1 MILWHM
7 HQPYYKDLVEDR
19 YLMPWVR
26 LHTLKDYYGMVAM
39 LREFPD
45 VHVTFNLVP
54 SLVAQILDYANGAA
68 HGDAFDLAFK
78 SGLTQDEKS
87 KLVKYAFQI
96 NHENLLRRYP
106 RFSELFDRAKGSGT
120 EPQVEPIS
128 TPQEILDLQALS
140 QLAWF
145 DEIYLAGDPE
155 IRALMAKQHGYTD
168 DDKARI
174 YAKEMELFQ
183 VTLEE
188 YKIAAARGQIE
199 ISTSPFY
206 HPILPL
212 LCDTQAGAD
221 STPGLPLP
229 RLRFRHP
236 EDARGQLRAA
246 AALCEK
252 VFGKK
257 PVGLWPS
264 EGSVSSESLRIAA
277 EEGFKWA
284 ATDEGVLGRSLRTFF
299 HHNPDGTVQDA
310 GRLYTPYR
318 FATGEESIALFFRDH
333 PISDLIG
340 FVYSRMD
347 PEAAARDLIQR
358 IRVAAGSSGRQNP
371 VVSIILDGENA
382 WEYYPGNGREFLKRL
397 YSLLSSESDIQTMTP
412 REILTEIEPEPLLYL
427 TPGSWIQA
435 NFNVWIGAEEDN
447 RAWDLLSQARNFFAL
462 NEHKP
467 GLDPR
472 NVELARQELWIAEGS
487 DWCWWYGPEHST
499 ANDEAFDALY
509 RKHLSNIYRLLGGQ
523 APDDLVRPIK
533 RPRTEG
539 YNIPPTDF
547 ISPSIDGRETT
558 YFEWLGAG
566 VYMPDARSGSIHGP
580 GSYIKELFYG
590 QNDTH
595 IYLRFDFQDEFRQ
608 KRRDFQARVNFAGER
623 QTRLYVSVSNN
634 AVERVELW
642 QGDRMVDLPGLNG
655 GSRGAQAPM
664 GNDGA
669 KAAPPA
675 NGNES
680 GHATPADLHAQPSVT
695 AAFDSILEIGIARSL
710 LGIDPS
716 HSPSVQVS
724 LWVDQLPVQA
734 LPNEGWLTLEVAEGL
749 LSW

>member
-39 LREFPD
+39 LKEFPD

-54 SLVAQILDYANGAA
+54 SLIAQILDYANGTA

-78 SGLTQDEKS
+78 SSLTQDEKS

-106 RFSELFDRAKGSGT
+106 RFWELFERAKGSGT
-120 EPQVEPIS
+120 EPQAEPIS

-145 DEIYLAGDPE
+145 DEIYLAEDQE
-155 IRALMAKQHGYTD
+155 IRALVAKQHGYTEE
-168 DDKARI
+168 DKARI

-188 YKIAAARGQIE
+188 YKMAATRGQIE

-221 STPGLPLP
+221 STPGLLLP

-236 EDARGQLRAA
+236 EDARGQLREA

-252 VFGKK
+252 VFGKR
-257 PVGLWPS
+257 PIGLWPS

-277 EEGFKWA
+277 EQGFRWA

-310 GRLYTPYR
+310 GRLYAPYR
-318 FATGEESIALFFRDH
+318 LSTGDSSISLFFRDH

-347 PEAAARDLIQR
+347 PEAAARDLIHR

-382 WEYYPGNGREFLKRL
+382 WEYYPGNGREFLKRF
-397 YSLLSSESDIQTMTP
+397 YGLLASEPDIQTMTP
-412 REILTEIEPEPLLYL
+412 SEILTEIEPEPLPHI
-427 TPGSWIQA
+427 TPGSWIHA
-435 NFNVWIGAEEDN
+435 NFNVWVGAEEDN
-447 RAWDLLSQARNFFAL
+447 RAWDLLSEARDFFSQ

-467 GLDPR
+467 GLDPQ
-472 NVELARQELWIAEGS
+472 NIELARQELWIAEGS

-523 APDDLVRPIK
+523 APDELVRPIK
-533 RPRTEG
+533 RPRAGG

-547 ISPSIDGRETT
+547 ISPVIDGRETT

-580 GSYIKELFYG
+580 GGYIKELFYG
-590 QNDTH
+590 HNDTH
-595 IYLRFDFQDEFRQ
+595 IYLRFDFQDGFRQ
-608 KRRDFQARVNFAGER
+608 KRRDFQARVNFATER
-623 QTRLYVSVSNN
+623 QTRFYVSVSNN
-634 AVERVELW
+634 TVERVELW
-642 QGDRMVDLPGLNG
+642 HGDRMVDLPGLNC
-655 GSRGAQAPM
+655 GSRGAQVPT

-669 KAAPPA
+669 KPVPPA
-675 NGNES
+675 NGNEG
-680 GHATPADLHAQPSVT
+680 GHATPADLRAEPSVI
-695 AAFDSILEIGIARSL
+695 AAFDSVLEICIARSL
-710 LGIDPS
+710 LRIDPS
-716 HSPSVQVS
+716 HPPSVQVS

-734 LPNEGWLTLEVAEGL
+734 LPNEGWLTIEVAEGL